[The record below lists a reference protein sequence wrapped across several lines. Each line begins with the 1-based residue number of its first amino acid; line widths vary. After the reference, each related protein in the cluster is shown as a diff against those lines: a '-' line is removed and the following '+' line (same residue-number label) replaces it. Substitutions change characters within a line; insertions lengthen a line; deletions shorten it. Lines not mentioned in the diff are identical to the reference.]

1 MTVMALLRVTVMTL
15 LRVRVRLRAR
25 ARVRWRVQV
34 TWFSE
39 RCSVRPSASARASA
53 ASAC

>member
-1 MTVMALLRVTVMTL
+1 MRLTV
-15 LRVRVRLRAR
+15 RVRVRLRVRVRVRVR
-25 ARVRWRVQV
+25 ARVRLRVQV

-39 RCSVRPSASARASA
+39 RCSVRPSASACASA